1 MEKMKAEA
9 ELVFIPFPGT
19 GHLVSTVEMAKQIIS
34 RDDRISVTVLVMKF
48 PFDSTHEQSP
58 LHEDHQRLRFVDLP
72 KYKPAKEQTSG
83 IVMADFM
90 NSNKLHVR
98 DVVSQM
104 TAEPTRLA
112 GFEIDMFCTS
122 MMDVA
127 DEFGLPTYVFF
138 TSSAAFLGLVLHHH
152 RLDVSDIKNNHLD
165 AELSVAAFAN
175 PFPVKLLPTVFLDKE
190 GGGSAMILNIAEG
203 LKQTRGIMVNTFA
216 ELESHALDSLTN
228 IPPVY
233 PVGPVLNLKTDPH
246 NHPFEDIMR
255 WLDDQPPSSVVF
267 LCFGSMGSF
276 GSDQVTE
283 IARALEKSGYRFLWS
298 LRRPPPKGKIEI
310 PGDYEDPDQILPEGF
325 TERTAEIGKV
335 IGWAPQVAV
344 LGHAAVGGFVS
355 HCGWN
360 STLESLW
367 SGGVPVAAWPM
378 YAEQQMNAF
387 EMVRELGLAVEIKI
401 DYKRDFKAEEN
412 DGVLVTAEEIESG
425 IRQLMDGG
433 DEIREKVKEMS
444 GKSRAAVIEGG
455 SSYNS
460 LGRFIE
466 DVVKNST

>member
-9 ELVFIPFPGT
+9 ELAFIPFPGT
-19 GHLVSTVEMAKQIIS
+19 GHLVSTVEMAKKIIS

-48 PFDSTHEQSP
+48 PVDSTHKQLP
-58 LHEDHQRLRFVDLP
+58 IHEDHQRLRFVDLP
-72 KYKPAKEQTSG
+72 KYEPEKEQSSKSINTFM
-83 IVMADFM
+83 VDFM
-90 NSNKLHVR
+90 NSNKPHVR
-98 DVVSQM
+98 DVVSKM
-104 TAEPTRLA
+104 MAEPTRLA
-112 GFEIDMFCTS
+112 GFVIDMFCTA

-152 RLDVSDIKNNHLD
+152 HHDVSDLKHHPD
-165 AELSVAAFAN
+165 AELSVATFTK
-175 PFPVKLLPTVFLDKE
+175 PVPVKLLPTVFLDKE
-190 GGGSAMILNIAEG
+190 GGGSAMFLNIAER
-203 LKQTRGIMVNTFA
+203 LKQTRGIIVNTFA

-228 IPPVY
+228 IPLVY

-246 NHPFEDIMR
+246 NHPFEEIMS

-276 GSDQVTE
+276 GGKQVAE
-283 IARALEKSGYRFLWS
+283 IARALEKSGHRFLWS
-298 LRRPPPKGKIEI
+298 LRRPPPQGKFEY
-310 PGDYEDPDQILPEGF
+310 PGDYEDPEQILPEGF

-367 SGGVPVAAWPM
+367 SGVPVAAWPM

-401 DYKRDFKAEEN
+401 DYIKDVGMEARE
-412 DGVLVTAEEIESG
+412 LVTAEEIESG

>member
-1 MEKMKAEA
+1 MEKMKAEV
-9 ELVFIPFPGT
+9 ELVFIPSQGM

-48 PFDSTHEQSP
+48 PFDSTHKQSL
-58 LHEDHQRLRFVDLP
+58 LHEDHQRLRFVYLP
-72 KYKPAKEQTSG
+72 QYEPEKEKSSKSTNHF
-83 IVMADFM
+83 IVDFM
-90 NSNKLHVR
+90 NSNKPHVR
-98 DVVSQM
+98 NVVSKM
-104 TAEPTRLA
+104 MAEPTRLA
-112 GFEIDMFCTS
+112 GFVIDMFCTA

-138 TSSAAFLGLVLHHH
+138 TSSAASLGLVLHHH
-152 RLDVSDIKNNHLD
+152 HHDVSDLKHHPD
-165 AELSVAAFAN
+165 AELSVATFAK
-175 PFPVKLLPTVFLDKE
+175 PVPVKLLPTLFLDKE
-190 GGGSAMILNIAEG
+190 GGGSAMFLNIAER
-203 LKQTRGIMVNTFA
+203 LKRTRGIIVNTFA

-246 NHPFEDIMR
+246 NHPFEEIMR

-276 GSDQVTE
+276 GGNQVTE
-283 IARALEKSGYRFLWS
+283 IARALEKSGHRFLWS
-298 LRRPPPKGKIEI
+298 LRRPPPQGKMEY
-310 PGDYEDPDQILPEGF
+310 PGDYEDPEEILPEGF

-367 SGGVPVAAWPM
+367 SGVPVAAWPM

-401 DYKRDFKAEEN
+401 DYIKEVGMEERE
-412 DGVLVTAEEIESG
+412 LATAEEIESG
-425 IRQLMDGG
+425 IRQVMDGG
-433 DEIREKVKEMS
+433 DEIREKVKEMR

-460 LGRFIE
+460 LGRFIG
-466 DVVKNST
+466 DAVKNST